1 MKYILYPFYV
11 LYQYLIAWPLLALLT
26 MFTAIFTV
34 CTVHWRNAEFVHKV
48 QQFWSRSFFWL
59 MFLPVSVDG
68 IEHIEPKQSYVFV
81 ANHQSMFDVWL
92 VYGWLPVIFKW
103 LMKAELRKVPFVGTG
118 CKAAGHIFVDRRN
131 AKAAMESLKEVEKQL
146 VDGVCTVIFP
156 EGTRSLN
163 GEVGR
168 FKRGAFQIALEL
180 GLPVILQTSV
190 VTVKEFGTGQLGAML
205 RQLEINNRIF
215 ILKPSGELSAFV
227 VYANEKIAEDDA
239 AGLERIANA
248 YPDSLTLITCEDE
261 RAEGGYTSR
270 RIVAARKI
278 RN

>member
-1 MKYILYPFYV
+1 MKYVLRPFYW
-11 LYQYLIAWPLLALLT
+11 LWQYLIAWPLLMVLT
-26 MFTAIFTV
+26 VFTAVFTV
-34 CTVHWRNAEFVHKV
+34 CTVFWKNAEFVHKV

-68 IEHIEPKQSYVFV
+68 QEHIVPGQSYVFV

-118 CKAAGHIFVDRRN
+118 CKAAGHIFIDRRN

-146 VDGVCTVIFP
+146 VNGVCTVIFP

-168 FKRGAFQIALEL
+168 FKRGAFQIAWDL
-180 GLPVILQTSV
+180 GLPVIPLSLDGCYEVLPKGKPFVYRAPVHMHIGEPIDLKQFSDQNEAIEAV
-190 VTVKEFGTGQLGAML
+190 RNAVIAG
-205 RQLEINNRIF
+205 RIS
-215 ILKPSGELSAFV
+215 K
-227 VYANEKIAEDDA
+227 
-239 AGLERIANA
+239 
-248 YPDSLTLITCEDE
+248 
-261 RAEGGYTSR
+261 
-270 RIVAARKI
+270 
-278 RN
+278 

>member
-1 MKYILYPFYV
+1 MKYVLRPFYW
-11 LYQYLIAWPLLALLT
+11 LWQYLIAWPLLMVLT
-26 MFTAIFTV
+26 VFTAVFTV
-34 CTVHWRNAEFVHKV
+34 CTVFWKNAEFVHKV

-68 IEHIEPKQSYVFV
+68 QEHIVPGQSYVFV

-118 CKAAGHIFVDRRN
+118 CKAAGHIFIDRRN

-146 VDGVCTVIFP
+146 VNGVCTVIFP

-168 FKRGAFQIALEL
+168 FKRGAFQIAWDL
-180 GLPVILQTSV
+180 GLPVIPLSLDGCYEVLPKGKPFVYRAPVHMHIGEPIDLKQFSAPNEAIEAV
-190 VTVKEFGTGQLGAML
+190 RNAVIAG
-205 RQLEINNRIF
+205 RIS
-215 ILKPSGELSAFV
+215 K
-227 VYANEKIAEDDA
+227 
-239 AGLERIANA
+239 
-248 YPDSLTLITCEDE
+248 
-261 RAEGGYTSR
+261 
-270 RIVAARKI
+270 
-278 RN
+278 